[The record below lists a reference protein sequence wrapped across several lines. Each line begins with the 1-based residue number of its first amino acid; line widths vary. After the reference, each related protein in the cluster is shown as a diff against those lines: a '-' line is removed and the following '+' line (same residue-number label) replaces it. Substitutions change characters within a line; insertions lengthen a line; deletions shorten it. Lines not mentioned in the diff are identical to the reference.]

1 MPRRVL
7 VVGLGGTIAMRPAP
21 AGDRGSNGV
30 VPGLSP
36 SDLVAAVPGLAAT
49 GVDIETLE
57 LRSLPGS
64 SVGFADLD
72 AVRDAVAAAL
82 DRGVD
87 GVVMTQGT
95 DTIEESAY
103 YLDLHHRR
111 PEPVVVT
118 GAMRNPSLAG
128 ADGPANLL
136 AAIEVAADPVARER
150 GCLVVFADEIHAAAR
165 VRKTHTTSPATF
177 RSPDGGPL
185 GAVVEGTPR
194 FANDATSR
202 FVVPAVEQRLSSRV
216 RVVTVT
222 MDDDAS
228 VLDGVSAGCD
238 GVVLAAMGAGH
249 VPFDLVEPLEALA
262 AAMPV
267 VLASRTGA
275 GRVLATTYGFR
286 GSERDLLAR
295 RLISAGDLHPFKARI
310 LLHSLLAAGCDD
322 VAVREA
328 FSEVAALS
336 RS

>member
-1 MPRRVL
+1 MRRRVL
-7 VVGLGGTIAMRPAP
+7 VVGLGGTIAMRPASERD
-21 AGDRGSNGV
+21 GNGV
-30 VPGLSP
+30 VPGLTP
-36 SDLVAAVPGLAAT
+36 GDLVAAVPGLAEAD
-49 GVDIETLE
+49 VEIETLA

-64 SVGFADLD
+64 AVSFADLD
-72 AVRDAVAAAL
+72 EVRNVVATVV

-103 YLDLHHRR
+103 YLDLHHRS

-136 AAIEVAADPVARER
+136 AAIQVAADPVARER

-185 GAVVEGTPR
+185 GTVVEGKPR
-194 FANDATSR
+194 FTNDASAR
-202 FVVPAVEQRLSSRV
+202 FVVPAVERRLSPRV

-222 MDDDAS
+222 MGDDAS
-228 VLDGVSAGCD
+228 VLDGLSSSCD

-249 VPFDLVEPLEALA
+249 VPFDLVEPLEELA

-267 VLASRTGA
+267 VLASRAGA
-275 GRVLATTYGFR
+275 GRVLTTTYGFR

-295 RLISAGDLHPFKARI
+295 RLISAGDLHPFKARV
-310 LLHSLLAAGCDD
+310 LLHSLLAAGCDE

-328 FSEVAALS
+328 FTEAAVLTT
-336 RS
+336 